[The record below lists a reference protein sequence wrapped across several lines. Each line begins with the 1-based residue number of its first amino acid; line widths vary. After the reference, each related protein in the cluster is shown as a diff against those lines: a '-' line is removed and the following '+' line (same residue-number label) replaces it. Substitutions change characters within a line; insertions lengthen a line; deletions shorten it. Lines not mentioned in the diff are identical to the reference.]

1 MLPGRLRL
9 STERGVD
16 APLEDAENGD
26 DGDAED
32 LSNLLRMSLCAP
44 ELETRR
50 TTGLRPGVVL
60 RSGILAARRP
70 DRERDRSIDRSGF
83 GSAESRTRTET
94 NKICT
99 PNSPRRLASPRR
111 AQPPSFLFFLPPLST
126 PRYLLAA
133 CPLVHPLHPSP
144 FTPIRIS
151 VRVCSHVDYERGCA
165 PGREPGG
172 RKTR

>member
-99 PNSPRRLASPRR
+99 PNSPRRLASPRP
-111 AQPPSFLFFLPPLST
+111 ASLLPLLPAPSLHPALSAGCLPASTSPPPL
-126 PRYLLAA
+126 PI
-133 CPLVHPLHPSP
+133 HPYTY
-144 FTPIRIS
+144 FR
-151 VRVCSHVDYERGCA
+151 
-165 PGREPGG
+165 PGM
-172 RKTR
+172 